1 MQKEREKNPKEIK
14 LLRHQIASKLITVLL
29 CFLIS
34 IYRMAKSMEN
44 FAEWSRSKRLSTEP
58 PKSLFYHDCSYLGH
72 CSFRASKDVDA
83 IKTEASVY
91 VLRLGRLIKSSD
103 KILRDSIKQ
112 KFGVNKIRHLAHAIS
127 ALYDH
132 CLPDLGARS
141 VYDCICA
148 NKAFTICVLKDND
161 IQTKEVSLDTES
173 VYDSD
178 DNLDT
183 VEEFYEQP
191 ESIFEGLLS
200 DLEDDEEDGD
210 EEEEEEEENNKD
222 SLSCGIKSFLENSKG
237 IKFDNETQEVR
248 EIGQGEIPG
257 LLSRLMAC
265 ATIQRVSTHQMPGQD
280 EWIVDLEL
288 MGVRKKY
295 RSLGI
300 GRYLINLIQDRN
312 LVGSFDAIITSADM
326 DAVKFYEKFDFSI
339 DHILNSK
346 YYMIG
351 DNWTNTTKMCYV
363 PPYSL
368 PRPIE
373 GGPRVVP
380 LGEEQTLALDS
391 PVDHDFDN
399 LNILELTNMES
410 EYRQWQKL
418 MFSAYQNQAQ
428 MFARLK
434 KEILKLKV
442 KLSAKEGEIDELR
455 CENQSLRR
463 RNNLLLMDAG
473 KSLLEAEEDLSQVG
487 EPEDELEKLIGELK
501 FLSKPQSH

>member
-1 MQKEREKNPKEIK
+1 
-14 LLRHQIASKLITVLL
+14 
-29 CFLIS
+29 
-34 IYRMAKSMEN
+34 MES
-44 FAEWSRSKRLSTEP
+44 FAEWSRSKRTATEP
-58 PKSLFYHDCSYLGH
+58 PKSLFYHDCSYLGRL
-72 CSFRASKDVDA
+72 SLKSAKDPDK
-83 IKTEASVY
+83 INTEANVY
-91 VLRLGRLIKSSD
+91 VLRLGRLIKTAD
-103 KILRDSIKQ
+103 KIFRDTIKK
-112 KFGVNKIRHLAHAIS
+112 KFGVTKIRHLAHAIS
-127 ALYDH
+127 ALYDQ

-141 VYDCICA
+141 IYDCVCA
-148 NKAFTICVLKDND
+148 NKAFTICVLKDIETEQIRFNED
-161 IQTKEVSLDTES
+161 VES

-183 VEEFYEQP
+183 VEDFYEQP
-191 ESIFEGLLS
+191 ERIFNGLFS
-200 DLEDDEEDGD
+200 DLDDEEED
-210 EEEEEEEENNKD
+210 EDQDEDENDKEC
-222 SLSCGIKSFLENSKG
+222 LSIGIKSFLENSKG
-237 IKFDNETQEVR
+237 IKFDNETDKVH
-248 EIGQGEIPG
+248 EIGNGVKPQ

-265 ATIQRVSTHQMPGQD
+265 TTLQRISTHQMPGQD

-312 LVGSFDAIITSADM
+312 LVGAFDAIITSADT
-326 DAVKFYEKFDFSI
+326 DAVKFYEKFGFSI
-339 DHILNSK
+339 DPILNSK

-373 GGPRVVP
+373 GGLRVVP
-380 LGEEQTLALDS
+380 IGDESSLVADGTTDI
-391 PVDHDFDN
+391 DFDS
-399 LNILELTNMES
+399 LNILELTNIES

-418 MFSAYQNQAQ
+418 MFSAYQNQAK

-455 CENQSLRR
+455 LENMSLRR

-473 KSLLEAEEDLSQVG
+473 KSLLEVPEDLNQPN
-487 EPEDELEKLIGELK
+487 EPEDELEKLIGQIK
-501 FLSKPQSH
+501 FLSKAQSD

>member
-191 ESIFEGLLS
+191 ESIFEG
-200 DLEDDEEDGD
+200 
-210 EEEEEEEENNKD
+210 
-222 SLSCGIKSFLENSKG
+222 
-237 IKFDNETQEVR
+237 
-248 EIGQGEIPG
+248 
-257 LLSRLMAC
+257 
-265 ATIQRVSTHQMPGQD
+265 
-280 EWIVDLEL
+280 
-288 MGVRKKY
+288 
-295 RSLGI
+295 
-300 GRYLINLIQDRN
+300 
-312 LVGSFDAIITSADM
+312 
-326 DAVKFYEKFDFSI
+326 
-339 DHILNSK
+339 
-346 YYMIG
+346 
-351 DNWTNTTKMCYV
+351 
-363 PPYSL
+363 
-368 PRPIE
+368 
-373 GGPRVVP
+373 
-380 LGEEQTLALDS
+380 
-391 PVDHDFDN
+391 
-399 LNILELTNMES
+399 
-410 EYRQWQKL
+410 
-418 MFSAYQNQAQ
+418 
-428 MFARLK
+428 
-434 KEILKLKV
+434 
-442 KLSAKEGEIDELR
+442 
-455 CENQSLRR
+455 
-463 RNNLLLMDAG
+463 
-473 KSLLEAEEDLSQVG
+473 
-487 EPEDELEKLIGELK
+487 
-501 FLSKPQSH
+501 